1 MYRTFSFVK
10 RDFKRWTRA
19 PVNMFSTLVM
29 PIAWL
34 MFVGLVLPVRSDYDN
49 YLDFVTPG
57 ILVLTMMNAGLS
69 AGSSVM
75 FDKTLGYLNKFLA
88 LPVPRESILFGKI
101 LFFTI
106 RGLIQA
112 TIILFVAILIGAT
125 VHGPVYYTVM
135 YLVLFLFGLTISSI
149 GTTVSLYMPD
159 FDTYSAFSSMITMPL
174 YFASTSL
181 VAYDDMPGI
190 LQAIATV
197 NPLTYA
203 IDSIRDI
210 ADGAFPGLQ
219 IGVLLCI
226 FAVILALCI
235 RKFRIVTI
243 K

>member
-34 MFVGLVLPVRSDYDN
+34 MFVGLVLPVRSDYEN

-101 LFFTI
+101 LFFTV
-106 RGLIQA
+106 RGILQA
-112 TIILFVAILIGAT
+112 TVILIVAVLIGAT
-125 VHGPVYYTVM
+125 VHEPEYYLVM
-135 YLVLFLFGLTISSI
+135 YGVLFLFGLTISSI
-149 GTTVSLYMPD
+149 GATVSLYMPD

-181 VAYDDMPGI
+181 VSYDDMPGI

-203 IDSIRDI
+203 IDAIRDV
-210 ADGAFPGLQ
+210 ADGVFPLMQ
-219 IGVLLCI
+219 TCVLLCI
-226 FAVILALCI
+226 LAVILALCI
-235 RKFRIVTI
+235 RKFRIVTM